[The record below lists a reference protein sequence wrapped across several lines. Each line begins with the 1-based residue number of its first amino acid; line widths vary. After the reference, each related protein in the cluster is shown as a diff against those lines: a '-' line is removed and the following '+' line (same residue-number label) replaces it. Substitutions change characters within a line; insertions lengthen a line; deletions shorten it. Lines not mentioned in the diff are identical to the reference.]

1 MAAAACAS
9 ALMAWSAAAAG
20 AAEPAVRAGVGRA
33 DITPPTGY
41 YMMGWVRSDA
51 QTTGQ
56 HTRLWARVIVL
67 QRGARKVAL
76 IAEDLNGIS
85 GGMLAEA
92 AEMNKDRGFSER
104 NVIDSASHTH
114 AAPSQ
119 YYNFGSYNTVFMSAN
134 TPTEF
139 NTAADPQ
146 LYTFMVKRLALAI
159 RRADDDL
166 APAAVGTAS
175 TKLLGL
181 TQNRSIEAHL
191 ADHGIIEDFGTG
203 SAAQD
208 PLGYAHT
215 IDPDVDVLR
224 VDKIGR
230 RGRRIPVGVWSSFA
244 DHGTVN
250 KYTFHFY
257 NEDHHGSATHV
268 VEDTLRRRGRVPR
281 GQDVVNAYGN
291 TDEGDQSAGLD
302 RSGPAASDYVGR
314 VEARAMVTAWRSAGR
329 RMTRRPNLDIRWT
342 RVCFCGQETDSGAVD
357 TQGQVGLPLF
367 TGSEE
372 GRGPLYDQTHVP
384 FEGRTSPVSSG
395 PQGDKIKA
403 NVPAD
408 VPKAVPLAALRVGG
422 TMYVTIPGEM
432 TVEMGRRVRA
442 AVLGATAS
450 GGIRRVVISGLANEY
465 LQYFVTPEEYD
476 RQHYEGGSTLYGRSS
491 SDLLKLTL
499 ADLGRSLVQGKPAP
513 TAYEYDPRNGLSPT
527 AEPFPLGASQAEA
540 KVVAFPARTE
550 RLDRAVFSWHGG
562 PRGEDRPLD
571 RAFVSIQRR
580 ARGRWRTVDSDLG
593 LNLLWAVDPADEY
606 RAQWEV
612 PLSAPLGRYRF
623 VVTANRYKLMS
634 RPFEVLPSDALVP
647 KVVTERLPEGATG
660 IALAYPAA
668 QVEKDLTHRPARA
681 AAGRV
686 AFRVGGHRRVV
697 RIGKGGRFLVSSLDG
712 RVVVPAGAARDRY
725 GNRNAAALV
734 VRP

>member
-1 MAAAACAS
+1 MAF
-9 ALMAWSAAAAG
+9 SAAPAG
-20 AAEPAVRAGVGRA
+20 AEAPLRAGVGRA

-41 YMMGWVRSDA
+41 YMMGWVRGDA
-51 QTTGQ
+51 KTTGQ

-85 GGMLAEA
+85 GGMMA
-92 AEMNKDRGFSER
+92 AAAQLNKDRGFSEQ

-134 TPTEF
+134 APTSF

-166 APAAVGTAS
+166 APAAAGWGS
-175 TKLLGL
+175 RKLLGL

-203 SAAQD
+203 SSSQD

-215 IDPDVDVLR
+215 IDPDVNVLR
-224 VDKIGR
+224 VDKLRKHGKRTPIGM
-230 RGRRIPVGVWSSFA
+230 WSTFA

-268 VEDTLRRRGRVPR
+268 VEDTIRRKGHVRR

-314 VEARAMVTAWRSAGR
+314 VEARQMLAAWRSAGR
-329 RMTRRPNLDIRWT
+329 RMSRKPNLDMRWT
-342 RVCFCGQETDSGAVD
+342 RVCFCGQNTDVGPVD
-357 TQGQVGLPLF
+357 TTAQIGLPLL

-372 GRGPLYDQTHVP
+372 GRGPLYDETHVP
-384 FEGRTSPVSSG
+384 FEGRTSPVSMG

-403 NVPAD
+403 NIPDD
-408 VPKAVPLAALRVGG
+408 VPKAVPLVALRLGDR
-422 TMYVTIPGEM
+422 MIVTVPGEM

-442 AVLGATAS
+442 AVLAAVKA
-450 GGIRRVVISGLANEY
+450 GGIRSVVISGLANEY

-476 RQHYEGGSTLYGRSS
+476 RQHYEGGSDLYGRAS
-491 SDLLKLTL
+491 SDLLKLSL

-513 TAYEYDPRNGLSPT
+513 AAYPYDPRNGLTATSP
-527 AEPFPLGASQAEA
+527 PFAQGASQADA
-540 KVVAFPARTE
+540 KVVVFPARTQ
-550 RLDRAVFSWHGG
+550 RLDRAVFAWHGG

-571 RAFVSIQRR
+571 KAFVTIQRR
-580 ARGRWRTVDSDLG
+580 AGKHWRNVDSDLG
-593 LNLLWAVDPADEY
+593 LNVLWEVDAADEY

-612 PLSAPLGRYRF
+612 PLGARLGQYRY
-623 VVTANRYKLMS
+623 VITANRYRLVS
-634 RPFEVLPSDALVP
+634 RPFSVLPSTALIA
-647 KVVTERLPEGATG
+647 KEYTGRHKKGAVG
-660 IALAYPAA
+660 ITLAYPQAV
-668 QVEKDLTHRPARA
+668 VEQDLTARPARA
-681 AAGRV
+681 GRGRV
-686 AFRVGGHRRVV
+686 AFRVAGKRRLVRVKSGGV
-697 RIGKGGRFLVSSLDG
+697 FLVQAGGKSVS
-712 RVVVPAGAARDRY
+712 VPAGAARDRY
-725 GNRNAAALV
+725 GNSNGAALTLQ
-734 VRP
+734 P